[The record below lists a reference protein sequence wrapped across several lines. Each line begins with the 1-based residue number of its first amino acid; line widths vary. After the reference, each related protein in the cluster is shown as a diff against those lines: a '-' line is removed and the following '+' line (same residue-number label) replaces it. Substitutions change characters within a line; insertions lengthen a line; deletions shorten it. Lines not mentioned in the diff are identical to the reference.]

1 MLIKYS
7 WRSDKYIRD
16 LCNVHLLDPNL
27 YISVFTLS
35 STIQTILFIKLYR
48 RIKSVISW
56 IWLIRIFL

>member
-7 WRSDKYIRD
+7 WRSDTYICD

-48 RIKSVISW
+48 RIKSVIS
-56 IWLIRIFL
+56 